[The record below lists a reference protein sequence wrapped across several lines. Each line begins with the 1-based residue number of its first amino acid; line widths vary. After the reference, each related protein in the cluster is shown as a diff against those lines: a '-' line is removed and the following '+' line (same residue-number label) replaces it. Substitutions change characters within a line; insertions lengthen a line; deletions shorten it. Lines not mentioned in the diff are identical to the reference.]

1 MERHYL
7 PYTYG
12 VVGQS
17 TYDLKVTGYHGCFGP
32 STMTIR
38 ATINGDHVVVHLRF
52 PAPAETDTRN
62 VKLALLLDTSG
73 SMEGE
78 RLNAVKATLH
88 AARDAFAAGDEVT
101 LITFSET
108 ATVLLDHHVMTG
120 AGITTFYEKVDALRV
135 DGCTNMGA
143 AFEALASLDR
153 RDYDAI
159 LLLTDGIVNRGVE
172 SLSGLRLMATGLGTQ
187 VFNTLG
193 YGADHNRALLRD
205 LAVHSRGSYTF
216 IDSESV
222 LPMAIGDILSGIRTE
237 VHKCAIMT
245 ISEGWECMEIG
256 GDGPTYKVGNIVAD
270 RSYSVVFKH
279 RTGDDGSSPV
289 VVKMTA
295 GGFYAEVT
303 AQGGAGPGFTEQI
316 YRCRVATA
324 LAAAADSLER
334 GIVAREALL
343 ALQTEMQAE
352 DEEFRG
358 RPLMMRLMG
367 QVADLLEQIPVVP
380 EGAAPPLP
388 AYLTAT
394 LSAQMSSGAAVLG
407 LQRGI
412 TRAVGG
418 DPVSLFSSPTQRQVS
433 GATATRY
440 ASSQAPAVSSDPTD
454 ALSVA
459 MASLV

>member
-1 MERHYL
+1 
-7 PYTYG
+7 
-12 VVGQS
+12 
-17 TYDLKVTGYHGCFGP
+17 
-32 STMTIR
+32 MTIR

-52 PAPAETDTRN
+52 PAPAANTTNTNRN

-88 AARDAFAAGDEVT
+88 AARDAFAPGDEVT
-101 LITFSET
+101 LISFSEG
-108 ATVLLDHHVMTG
+108 ATVLLDHHVMSG
-120 AGITTFYEKVDALRV
+120 EDVAAFYAKVDALRT

-143 AFEALASLDR
+143 AFEALAALDR

-172 SLSGLRLMATGLGTQ
+172 STSGLRLMANGLGSNQ
-187 VFNTLG
+187 VFNALG

-245 ISEGWECMEIG
+245 LSDGWTCMEIG
-256 GDGPTYKVGNIVAD
+256 GDGPTYKVGNIVGD

-279 RTGDDGSSPV
+279 TTGDDGTTPV
-289 VVKMTA
+289 VVKLTA

-303 AQGGAGPGFTEQI
+303 AEGGAGPGFTEQI
-316 YRCRVATA
+316 YRCRVANA
-324 LAAAADSLER
+324 LATAADSLER
-334 GIVAREALL
+334 GVVRREELT
-343 ALQTEMQAE
+343 ALQAEMEAETE
-352 DEEFRG
+352 DIRG
-358 RPLMMRLMG
+358 RSLMLRLMG
-367 QVADLLEQIPVVP
+367 QVADLLEQIPMVP
-380 EGAAPPLP
+380 EGAAPLLP

-412 TRAVGG
+412 TRVTGG

-433 GATATRY
+433 GATAIRF